1 MNALPSRPGRVRAN
15 GCLFGGTPKFTDAS
29 ATAIGL
35 LRQMDIHPL
44 ILGRTD
50 DVPQLLKQDQRTS
63 TTNDREVRDAT

>member
-1 MNALPSRPGRVRAN
+1 
-15 GCLFGGTPKFTDAS
+15 
-29 ATAIGL
+29 
-35 LRQMDIHPL
+35 MDIHPL